1 MSGQGRTISM
11 LRLSMNRL
19 EFSANTQELRSMFSF
34 GRAPAILA
42 AAIFVLVT
50 ISGTVCHGA
59 KASGGRTKVKVPA
72 NILKGAAVTKGRAFY
87 SSYLPEESLAGIRL
101 SRPAKEIL
109 VKWGNP
115 SRITVGTSTALE
127 LEMGAAPMQAGPPY
141 MPSAGGMFGPPSLPG
156 MGRMP
161 GQVYAMPGM
170 GFGAPMPSALPRLG
184 GQPETSAV
192 SVVLTQEEVTWTYDL
207 PNGITLEFIIT
218 DGLITQITAGG
229 IGPWKLSKTRTGL
242 QLGDTY
248 KLVLWVCGYPEAHEY
263 AGRFL
268 RARYVNKNRALFTF
282 LQNRLVGVT
291 IALVPQDLR

>member
-1 MSGQGRTISM
+1 
-11 LRLSMNRL
+11 
-19 EFSANTQELRSMFSF
+19 MFSF

-59 KASGGRTKVKVPA
+59 KASGGRTKVKVPT
-72 NILKGAAVTKGRAFY
+72 NILQGAAVTKGRAFY

-109 VKWGNP
+109 AKWGNP

-127 LEMGAAPMQAGPPY
+127 LQTGAAPMQAGPPY
-141 MPSAGGMFGPPSLPG
+141 MPSTTGMFGPPPMPG
-156 MGRMP
+156 LGGGMP
-161 GQVYAMPGM
+161 GQMYQPPGM
-170 GFGAPMPSALPRLG
+170 GFGAPMPSALPPLG
-184 GQPETSAV
+184 GQPGMPSV
-192 SVVLTQEEVTWTYDL
+192 SMVLTQEEVTWTYDL

-229 IGPWKLSKTRTGL
+229 IGPWKLSRTRTGL

-282 LQNRLVGVT
+282 LRNRLVGVT